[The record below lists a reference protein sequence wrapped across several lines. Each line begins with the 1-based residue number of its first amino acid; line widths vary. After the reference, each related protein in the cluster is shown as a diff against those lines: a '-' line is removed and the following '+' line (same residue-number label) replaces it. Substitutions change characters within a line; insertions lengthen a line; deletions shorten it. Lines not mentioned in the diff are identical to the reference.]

1 MRESAAEL
9 TPAQFREAGHRLVDQ
24 IAEFLATIAEKPVAP
39 STSPH
44 ELRAL
49 IGGGGVPEQGASP
62 REILDHAASLMFA
75 NSTFNGHPRFFGYI
89 TSSAAPIGALAD
101 LLAAAVNSN
110 CGAWGLS
117 PMATEIERQ
126 AIRWDRRVDRL
137 LAGSR
142 WHPGQRWQRREHG
155 VSHHRHSRASGVEC
169 SGSWRRRSQAYESL
183 CIVGGPHLATERGRH
198 LRPRARTPFAP
209 IAVDANEAMSIQAL
223 RRAIADDRANGL
235 HPAIV
240 VGTAGSVST
249 GAIDPLS
256 EIAALC
262 RAESLWFHVDGAY
275 GAPAAMLK
283 DAPAELRAIALADS
297 VAVDPHKWLYSPLEA
312 GCALVRDCKQ
322 MHDAFVF
329 HPPYYA
335 FDGAAEDPPTNFYE
349 WGPQNSRGFRA
360 LKVWTTIRQVGRQG
374 YVKMIGDDI
383 ELAREMHRLASASEE
398 LEAFTQ
404 SLSITTFRYVPRD
417 LRADPT
423 AADYLNSLNKALL
436 ARLQE
441 EGIVYVS
448 NAVIGDVLRAACLH
462 RELPHQHVR
471 HSGRHRCGDRR
482 WTRPRPRDARAG
494 YGSAGCGGAE
504 RRSTVTSAGRNTLNN
519 TYGAALRT

>member
-49 IGGGGVPEQGASP
+49 IGGGGVPEQGTSP

-126 AIRWDRRVDRL
+126 AIRWIAEL
-137 LAGSR
+137 IGYSPEAG
-142 WHPGQRWQRREHG
+142 GIL
-155 VSHHRHSRASGVEC
+155 VSGGNVANMVCLITAIRA
-169 SGSWRRRSQAYESL
+169 QAGWN
-183 CIVGGPHLATERGRH
+183 V
-198 LRPRARTPFAP
+198 RARGVGDPKRMRVYASSEVHTWLQKGADICGLGTDSFAP
-209 IAVDANEAMSIQAL
+209 IAIDANEAMSIEAL
-223 RRAIADDRANGL
+223 RRAIANDRANGL

-297 VAVDPHKWLYSPLEA
+297 VAVDPHKWLYAPLEA
-312 GCALVRDCKQ
+312 GCALVRNRKQ

-335 FDGAAEDPPTNFYE
+335 FDGAAEDPPTNFFE

-448 NAVIGDVLRAACLH
+448 NAVIGDAFVLRACIVNFRTNTSDIQAVIDAAVAGGRALD
-462 RELPHQHVR
+462 REMREPA
-471 HSGRHRCGDRR
+471 
-482 WTRPRPRDARAG
+482 TAPPDAVVQ
-494 YGSAGCGGAE
+494 SDGAP
-504 RRSTVTSAGRNTLNN
+504 
-519 TYGAALRT
+519 